1 MSVPKRYAGVR
12 KYIKEHPHSVEAYED
27 WFELARDAKDVEV
40 CKVILKGIAAV
51 VGDESAGMKT
61 RKRGHELMK
70 KLHLMLAEK
79 YFHHYCIY
87 LEWNR
92 EPSKRFYQPRM
103 RALYPLTDALQ
114 KLEDDELDLVCISL
128 PPGVG
133 KTTLALFYLTW
144 VGGKHPELQILESSH
159 NVAFLR
165 GCYDEIQRIIDPDG
179 EYLYNDVFPNSPK
192 VNTNA
197 KDLRIDLQTEKRFET
212 FQFTS
217 IGAGNAGKVRAT
229 SLLYCDDLV
238 DGIETAVNVV
248 QLDKLWNMYA
258 TDLRQRKQ
266 GYRCKELH
274 IATRW
279 SVHDIIGRLEDQHGN
294 DKRAKFINVPAL
306 NANDE
311 SNFDYPY
318 GLGFSTEMYKDLRS
332 TMNEMDWNALYM
344 GQPIEREGLLFPTES
359 LQRFYDLPE
368 DEPDAILAVCDTKDK
383 GDDYFCMP
391 ICYQYGNQFY
401 VADVVYDNQLPEAV
415 MPRMANKMVQHGVKQ
430 CRFESNSAGGRIATE
445 VERMIRER
453 GGYTK
458 ITTKYTTQ
466 NKETKILVNADFVK
480 DHMLFKDD
488 TKCNKEYMDFLRAL
502 TGYTH
507 MGKNRHDDAPDAV
520 TMFAEF
526 VQQNYST
533 KIEIRQRFF

>member
-1 MSVPKRYAGVR
+1 MGSKRYAGV
-12 KYIKEHPHSVEAYED
+12 KKFIKEHPTSVEAYED
-27 WFELARDAKDVEV
+27 WFELARNAGDVDV
-40 CKVILKGIAAV
+40 CKEILRGIAPV
-51 VGDESAGMKT
+51 VADDSVKMKE
-61 RKRGHELMK
+61 RRRGHELMK
-70 KLHLMLAEK
+70 RLHLFLAPK

-103 RALYPLTDALQ
+103 RALYPLTADLQ
-114 KLEDDELDLVCISL
+114 RLEDDELDLLCISL

-133 KTTLALFYLTW
+133 KTTLALFFLTW
-144 VGGKHPELQILESSH
+144 IGGRHPDMQILESSH

-179 EYLYNDVFPNSPK
+179 EYLYADVFPNSGK

-212 FQFTS
+212 FQMSS

-229 SLLYCDDLV
+229 KLLYCDDLV

-266 GYRCKELH
+266 GDRCKELH

-279 SVHDIIGRLEDQHGN
+279 SVHDIIGRLEEQHK
-294 DKRAKFINVPAL
+294 DDPRSAFINIPAL
-306 NANDE
+306 NGNDE

-318 GLGFSTEMYKDLRS
+318 GLGFSTGMYHDLRD

-344 GQPIEREGLLFPTES
+344 GQPIEREGLLFPKES
-359 LQRFYDLPE
+359 LMRYYDLPAE
-368 DEPDAILAVCDTKDK
+368 DPDAVLAVCDTKDR
-383 GDDYFCMP
+383 GDDYFCCP
-391 ICYQYGNQFY
+391 ILYQYGTQFY
-401 VADVVYDNQLPEAV
+401 LADVIYDNGLPETV
-415 MPRMANKMVQHGVKQ
+415 MPRIARKLNQHHVKQ

-445 VERMIRER
+445 VERMVREM
-453 GGYTK
+453 GGFCK

-480 DHMLFKDD
+480 EYILFKDE
-488 TKCNKEYMDFLRAL
+488 TKCGKEYMDFLRAL

-507 MGKNRHDDAPDAV
+507 MGKNRHDDAPDAI

-526 VQQNYST
+526 IQNGVGN
-533 KIEIRQRFF
+533 KLEIHKRLF

>member
-1 MSVPKRYAGVR
+1 MAISKRYAGVR
-12 KYIKEHPHSVEAYED
+12 RFIKEHPQSVEAYED
-27 WFELARDAKDVEV
+27 WFELARDAKDVDI
-40 CKVILKGIAAV
+40 CKDILKGIAAV
-51 VGDESAGMKT
+51 VGDESVKMKE
-61 RKRGHELMK
+61 RRRGHELMK
-70 KLHLMLAEK
+70 KLHLILAEK

-133 KTTLALFYLTW
+133 KSTLALFYLTW
-144 VGGKHPELQILESSH
+144 VGGKHPEMQILESSH

-165 GCYDEIQRIIDPDG
+165 GCYDEVLRIIDPAG

-197 KDLRIDLQTEKRFET
+197 KDLRIDLQMEKRFET
-212 FQFTS
+212 FQFSS

-238 DGIETAVNVV
+238 DGIETAVNIV

-266 GYRCKELH
+266 GDRCKELH

-279 SVHDIIGRLEDQHGN
+279 SVHDIIGRLEETHQKDP
-294 DKRAKFINVPAL
+294 RAKFINVPAL
-306 NANDE
+306 NERDE
-311 SNFDYPY
+311 SNFEYPY
-318 GLGFSTEMYKDLRS
+318 GLGFSTKMYHDLRD

-344 GQPIEREGLLFPTES
+344 GQPIEREGLLFPVES
-359 LQRFYDLPE
+359 LQRYYELPTE
-368 DEPDAILAVCDTKDK
+368 EPDAVWAVCDTKDK
-383 GDDYFCMP
+383 GDDFFCCP
-391 ICYQYGNQFY
+391 ILCQYNNQY
-401 VADVVYDNQLPEAV
+401 YLADVVYDNGLPESV
-415 MPRMANKMVQHGVKQ
+415 MPRIARKLVQNGVKQ

-445 VERMIRER
+445 VEKMVREM

-458 ITTKYTTQ
+458 ITTKYSTA

-480 DHMLFKDD
+480 DYVLFKDD
-488 TKCNKEYMDFLRAL
+488 LRCGKEYQDFMRAL

-507 MGKNRHDDAPDAV
+507 MGKNRHDDAPDAM

-526 VQQNYST
+526 VQSSVGN
-533 KIEIRQRFF
+533 KVEIRKRFF